1 MRNDVRENY
10 HPRSTAATTWPSS
23 LTGAA
28 VVMFRMIMVV
38 MVRMI
43 MIMIMM
49 VMMMV
54 RLAVMMMIMQM
65 RLALRPARV
74 FAEHQ

>member
-1 MRNDVRENY
+1 MFVKTIIRVERRQRRGLLN
-10 HPRSTAATTWPSS
+10 

-28 VVMFRMIMVV
+28 MVMFLMIMVV
-38 MVRMI
+38 VRMI
-43 MIMIMM
+43 MIMV

-54 RLAVMMMIMQM
+54 RMVVMMMMLVQM

>member
-1 MRNDVRENY
+1 MFVKTIIRVERRQRRGLLN
-10 HPRSTAATTWPSS
+10 

-28 VVMFRMIMVV
+28 MVMFRMIMVV
-38 MVRMI
+38 VVRMI
-43 MIMIMM
+43 MIMM
-49 VMMMV
+49 VVMMV
-54 RLAVMMMIMQM
+54 RMVVVMMLVQM